1 MISPEINKFLNF
13 RNKLIELLD
22 NSFSVYVDEY
32 DSSQLSGDST
42 EVADKVIEL
51 IKKYEED
58 NHEVQEM

>member
-51 IKKYEED
+51 IREYENE
-58 NHEVQEM
+58 NQTSS

>member
-1 MISPEINKFLNF
+1 M
-13 RNKLIELLD
+13 LD

-51 IKKYEED
+51 IREYENE
-58 NHEVQEM
+58 NQTSS

>member
-1 MISPEINKFLNF
+1 LISPEINKFLNF

>member
-1 MISPEINKFLNF
+1 LISPEINKFLNF

-51 IKKYEED
+51 IREYENE
-58 NHEVQEM
+58 NQTSS